1 MDIDIIMTF
10 KDGFINIKHFSPEE
24 ILMGKEVPEHLL
36 LHIHPTVWVLDQLR
50 AWYGKPIY
58 VNSTYRS
65 SEHNRGI
72 GGKTKS
78 LHLDFNAVDFTVER
92 KRDINTLYK
101 ELAKWDSMP
110 GRFEFLP
117 KDRGNMGL
125 GLYPR
130 FIHIDTRSI
139 LGRYS
144 PTRWSGV

>member
-1 MDIDIIMTF
+1 MDNNIIMTYEE
-10 KDGFINIKHFSPEE
+10 GFEGVNHFTPKE
-24 ILMGKEVPEHLL
+24 ILMGKDVPDHLL

-50 AWYGKPIY
+50 AWYGKPIF
-58 VNSTYRS
+58 VNSTYRHPD
-65 SEHNRGI
+65 HNRGI

-78 LHLDFNAVDFTVER
+78 LHLDFNAIDFTVER
-92 KRDINTLYK
+92 KQNVQMLYK
-101 ELAKWDSMP
+101 ELVKWDSMP
-110 GRFEFLP
+110 GRFSFLP
-117 KDRGNMGL
+117 KEKGNMGI